1 MNREEKKKRF
11 LDALQGDSRGS
22 ENIHCKKTATTYI
35 NLHNNCL
42 LVFAN
47 EDFNKKVITNRSIN
61 EEQHNKPP
69 PFTGTTI

>member
-1 MNREEKKKRF
+1 MHYRV
-11 LDALQGDSRGS
+11 
-22 ENIHCKKTATTYI
+22 IHLWLWKCRDRKKTATTYI

-47 EDFNKKVITNRSIN
+47 EDFNKKVIANLSIN

-69 PFTGTTI
+69 PFTGITI